1 MKLKQDTIGIGH
13 NLKRLREQT
22 GLSQSQFTRELQL
35 NGVPISCDIYKKM
48 EQNRYNIRICE
59 LMVMKQIFDV
69 SYDEF
74 FKDLVVD
81 TTVSTPQPTTLH
93 HQ

>member
-1 MKLKQDTIGIGH
+1 MKLKQDKIGIGQ
-13 NLKRLREQT
+13 NLKRLRIQH

-35 NGVPISCDIYKKM
+35 LGISISCDIYKKM

-59 LMVMKQIFDV
+59 LMAMQHIFNV

-74 FKDLVVD
+74 FKDLTRD
-81 TTVSTPQPTTLH
+81 YIES
-93 HQ
+93 

>member
-1 MKLKQDTIGIGH
+1 MKGVFLMKLKQDTIGIGH
-13 NLKRLREQT
+13 NLKRLREHI

-35 NGVPISCDIYKKM
+35 KGVSISYDIYKKM

-74 FKDLVVD
+74 FRDL
-81 TTVSTPQPTTLH
+81 TMSNSFSNH
-93 HQ
+93 